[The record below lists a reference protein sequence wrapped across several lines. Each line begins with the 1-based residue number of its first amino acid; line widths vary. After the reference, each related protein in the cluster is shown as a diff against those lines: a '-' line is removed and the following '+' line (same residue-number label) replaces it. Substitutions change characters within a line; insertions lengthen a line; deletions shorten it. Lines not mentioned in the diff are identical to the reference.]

1 MKRTLFVIAAVC
13 LGSFGTLIVLH
24 HAPSVGS
31 AAARL
36 QTTTDSRLAVLDAYG
51 KLPMAFEANAGQT
64 DGQVKFLARGAGYT
78 VFLTEQNATLRLEP
92 LSSKLETAGNSGK
105 NAVRSGAVVRFALS
119 NSNPRSAVHG
129 LNVEPGHANY
139 FVGNDPRRW
148 RKNVPQFSR
157 VQFDD
162 VYPGIDL
169 VYYGSQGQLESDY
182 VVSPGADA
190 KRVALHV
197 EGADHVRLNSAGDA
211 ILSTAAG
218 EVSLHE
224 PRAYQ
229 EVGGERREIA
239 ANYVPSATRTLSIRV
254 GPYDHQLPLVI
265 DPIVGYAT
273 LLSGSTSGTI
283 GNAIATDPSGNA
295 YVVGSTG
302 ATDFPVTSGAFQTA
316 SNNPTTGN
324 AFVTK
329 FNSTGTALIF
339 STYLGGSGQTGRFDN
354 ATAVAVDGSGD
365 VYVAGSTPSTDF
377 PTLAATA
384 YQVVNNGTPLNGFLT
399 KLDPTGATL
408 LYSTYLGGS
417 GDDSCA
423 GIAVDAN
430 QNAYLTGSA
439 TSTNFPV
446 TPATAIQS
454 SGQSTG
460 LAFVSRIDTTRSGT
474 GSLIYSTLLGGT
486 KANQGTAI
494 AVDTSFSAYVTGQT
508 TSTDFPT
515 TTSAFQS
522 ALKGT
527 AGNAFVARVDTTTA
541 NNLEYST
548 YLGGT
553 ATTAGTGD
561 IGVGIALDPSFNV
574 YVTGN
579 TRTSDFP
586 ITSGVLQTASKNTNK
601 TTFVS
606 RLDTT
611 KSNGASLTYSTY
623 LGGSTQDTATAIA
636 VDGNGNAYVTGS
648 TQSADFPTTP
658 GAPQFTRTT
667 LNRNLAYVSV
677 LSPTATTLSFS
688 TYFGGTTGD
697 FATGIALDSAT
708 SPNVYIT
715 GGTTSPDFP
724 ATIGAFQT
732 IFKTAGA
739 FVAKL
744 TPSAATGVL
753 LSPVSIDFGNVVVGS
768 PSQPR
773 VVTLAN
779 LTPAALLITN
789 VSFTGTNGTDFT
801 KGSTTCVGTIA
812 IGATCTINVIFHAVY
827 NGN

>member
-1 MKRTLFVIAAVC
+1 M
-13 LGSFGTLIVLH
+13 
-24 HAPSVGS
+24 
-31 AAARL
+31 
-36 QTTTDSRLAVLDAYG
+36 
-51 KLPMAFEANAGQT
+51 
-64 DGQVKFLARGAGYT
+64 
-78 VFLTEQNATLRLEP
+78 
-92 LSSKLETAGNSGK
+92 
-105 NAVRSGAVVRFALS
+105 RFALS
-119 NSNPRSAVHG
+119 NSNPRPAVHG

-139 FVGNDPRRW
+139 FVGNDPRKW

-283 GNAIATDPSGNA
+283 GNAIATDSSGNA

-423 GIAVDAN
+423 GIAVDAIR
-430 QNAYLTGSA
+430 
-439 TSTNFPV
+439 
-446 TPATAIQS
+446 TPISPARQHRRIS
-454 SGQSTG
+454 P
-460 LAFVSRIDTTRSGT
+460 SRRRQRF
-474 GSLIYSTLLGGT
+474 
-486 KANQGTAI
+486 KA
-494 AVDTSFSAYVTGQT
+494 AVNRPA
-508 TSTDFPT
+508 
-515 TTSAFQS
+515 
-522 ALKGT
+522 
-527 AGNAFVARVDTTTA
+527 
-541 NNLEYST
+541 
-548 YLGGT
+548 
-553 ATTAGTGD
+553 
-561 IGVGIALDPSFNV
+561 
-574 YVTGN
+574 
-579 TRTSDFP
+579 
-586 ITSGVLQTASKNTNK
+586 
-601 TTFVS
+601 S
-606 RLDTT
+606 RL
-611 KSNGASLTYSTY
+611 
-623 LGGSTQDTATAIA
+623 
-636 VDGNGNAYVTGS
+636 
-648 TQSADFPTTP
+648 
-658 GAPQFTRTT
+658 
-667 LNRNLAYVSV
+667 
-677 LSPTATTLSFS
+677 
-688 TYFGGTTGD
+688 
-697 FATGIALDSAT
+697 
-708 SPNVYIT
+708 
-715 GGTTSPDFP
+715 
-724 ATIGAFQT
+724 
-732 IFKTAGA
+732 
-739 FVAKL
+739 
-744 TPSAATGVL
+744 
-753 LSPVSIDFGNVVVGS
+753 
-768 PSQPR
+768 
-773 VVTLAN
+773 
-779 LTPAALLITN
+779 
-789 VSFTGTNGTDFT
+789 
-801 KGSTTCVGTIA
+801 
-812 IGATCTINVIFHAVY
+812 
-827 NGN
+827 